1 MSYTFKYLTV
11 ERQGFPPAKV
21 PHLPITLHGA
31 DDRAFNVAAL
41 VDSGADTC
49 AMPKSVAEI
58 LGLDLSRAEES
69 KVGTASGFIMAKR
82 VDVRITVNLVHDKK
96 TIRAPF
102 NVIMGDFEPPVIL
115 GRAGFFENFYVA
127 FNEKEKKFSLKP
139 V

>member
-11 ERQGFPPAKV
+11 ERIGFPPAKV
-21 PHLPITLHGA
+21 PHLVVTLIGKEN
-31 DDRAFNVAAL
+31 RIFNTAAL

-58 LGLDLSRAEES
+58 LGFDLGKAEETKIAS
-69 KVGTASGFIMAKR
+69 ASGFIDARKIN
-82 VDVRITVNLVHDKK
+82 VTIVVNLMREKR
-96 TIRAPF
+96 TILAPF

-115 GRAGFFENFYVA
+115 GRAGFFENFHIC
-127 FNEKEKKFSLKP
+127 FSEREKKFSLKP